1 MIDLDEL
8 KRRIDVAKT
17 NYYRNIDHTSWYRY
31 YMIVSAY
38 YEISMIEGRTA
49 NENMVYETL
58 LGYVRDLKNNNFRLS
73 DFEINKIMEME
84 HYLNKELEI
93 KLLKWYIKVGD
104 KNG

>member
-17 NYYRNIDHTSWYRY
+17 NYYRNIDHTSWYKY

-38 YEISMIEGRTA
+38 YEISMIESRTA
-49 NENMVYETL
+49 NEKIVYETL
-58 LGYVRDLKNNNFRLS
+58 LGYVRDLKNNNFKLS
-73 DFEINKIMEME
+73 QFEINKIMEME

-93 KLLKWYIKVGD
+93 KILKK
-104 KNG
+104 

>member
-8 KRRIDVAKT
+8 KRRIDVAKA
-17 NYYRNIDHTSWYRY
+17 NYYRNNDHTSWYKY

-49 NENMVYETL
+49 NEKMIYETL
-58 LGYVRDLKNNNFRLS
+58 LGYVRDLKNNNFKLS

-93 KLLKWYIKVGD
+93 KILKK
-104 KNG
+104 